1 MSQHTNENIRIRK
14 ASINDTDLI
23 VKLGI
28 QTQSETFL
36 KDNKPD
42 VFEAYINETFNKEII
57 EKELSD
63 ENSTYYITEKEDI
76 THRVL
81 RTIGY
86 MKIRRNNVKENKLA
100 GENSIELQRIY
111 IVKSE
116 KGNGYGKIQLEFCE
130 NIAKTEGFDIIW
142 LGVWEKNHFAIEFY
156 KRNGYEMFSSH
167 AFMFGGEVQNDFM
180 MRKLI

>member
-1 MSQHTNENIRIRK
+1 MLQHSTENIRIRK
-14 ASINDTDLI
+14 ATIDDTAMI
-23 VKLGI
+23 IKLGI

-57 EKELSD
+57 EKELAD

-76 THRVL
+76 AHRVL

-86 MKIRRNNVKENKLA
+86 VKIRRDNVEENKLA
-100 GENSIELQRIY
+100 GENAIELQRIY

-116 KGNGYGKIQLEFCE
+116 KGKGYGKIQLEFCE
-130 NIAKTEGFDIIW
+130 NIAKTEGYDIIW
-142 LGVWEKNHFAIEFY
+142 LGVWEKNYFAMEFY
-156 KRNGYEMFSSH
+156 KRNGYEMFNSH
-167 AFMFGGEVQNDFM
+167 AFMFGGEIQNDFL
-180 MRKLI
+180 MRKRI

>member
-1 MSQHTNENIRIRK
+1 MSQHLTQNIRIRK
-14 ASINDTDLI
+14 ATIADTALI
-23 VKLGI
+23 VKLGK
-28 QTQSETFL
+28 QTQLETFL
-36 KDNKPD
+36 KDNKPE
-42 VFEAYINETFNKEII
+42 VIEAYIDETFNFEII
-57 EKELSD
+57 EKELAD

-76 THRVL
+76 AHGVL

-86 MKIRRNNVKENKLA
+86 VKIRRDNFEENKLA

-111 IVKSE
+111 IIKSE

-130 NIAKTEGFDIIW
+130 NIAKSEGYNMIW
-142 LGVWEKNHFAIEFY
+142 LGVWEKNHFAMEFY

-180 MRKLI
+180 MRKSL